1 MKFMVLKTSKKSWK
15 TILIPSI
22 LMSQNLC
29 KNFLFTGIYE
39 EKTTLI
45 NVTNYQLLTIMNE
58 TTVLKMKQ
66 MQLHGMQNAFKT
78 AIESGKTNDYTLDQ
92 FISMLID
99 AEWDERHN
107 RRVARS
113 IKNAKF
119 HY

>member
-1 MKFMVLKTSKKSWK
+1 
-15 TILIPSI
+15 
-22 LMSQNLC
+22 
-29 KNFLFTGIYE
+29 
-39 EKTTLI
+39 
-45 NVTNYQLLTIMNE
+45 MNE

-66 MQLHGMQNAFKT
+66 MQLYGMHNAFKT
-78 AIESGKTNDYTLDQ
+78 AIESGKTGDYTLDQ

-119 HY
+119 HYQSSIESINFDDSRNLDRNLVLRLVNAIL